1 MKKKALIIGGSG
13 GLSGRLATMAQKEYD
28 VWVLTRGKRP
38 LPDGVHPLTA
48 DRNDTEAFL
57 HGLCSLKGHDVY
69 SSKTTSS
76 IRAEDLDTSSVHP
89 HWDVV
94 FDCICMNETHAKQD
108 LEVLSRFTDRLVV
121 ISTDS
126 VYDPAHKQTPQ
137 TEEGIF
143 IEESGAPEEC
153 SYAGNKRR
161 MEHVFLDSFEQASS
175 TLRTTIFRPGHIY
188 GPGFLLGCFPEHS
201 RQESLPDLIVR
212 GETLSLVGGGIYL
225 TQPIFVD
232 DLAQAMLD
240 CVDCPDTYNEIFCI
254 GGPEAVENRC
264 YYEIIGKILDTP
276 VRIKEIPLT
285 GYVEAHPEYAGHLCH
300 RIYDL
305 GKLKKAGI
313 PLPSTSLGKGL
324 RKHLQSI
331 LNNKRH

>member
-13 GLSGRLATMAQKEYD
+13 GLSGRLATMAQKKYD

-48 DRNDTEAFL
+48 DRNDPAAFL
-57 HGLCSLKGHDVY
+57 NALQH
-69 SSKTTSS
+69 
-76 IRAEDLDTSSVHP
+76 AEGALQSAN
-89 HWDVV
+89 WDVV
-94 FDCICMNETHAKQD
+94 FDCICMNEVHAKQD
-108 LEVLSRFTDRLVV
+108 LEVLSRFTNRLVV

-126 VYDPAHKQTPQ
+126 VYDPAHKRTPQ

-143 IEESGAPEEC
+143 IEESGLPEEC

-161 MEHVFLDSFEQASS
+161 MEHVFINAFANNTPLH
-175 TLRTTIFRPGHIY
+175 TTTFRPGHIY

-201 RQESLPDLIVR
+201 RQESLPELIAR
-212 GETLSLVGGGIYL
+212 GETLRLVGGGIYL

-240 CVDCPDTYNEIFCI
+240 CVNCPDTFNQIFCI
-254 GGPEAVENRC
+254 GGPEAVENRR
-264 YYEIIGKILDTP
+264 YYEIIGEILGVN
-276 VRIKEIPLT
+276 VRIREIPLT

-305 GKLKKAGI
+305 SKLKKAGV
-313 PLPSTSLGKGL
+313 PLPSTSLEEGL
-324 RKHLQSI
+324 RKHL
-331 LNNKRH
+331 RCVYV

>member
-1 MKKKALIIGGSG
+1 MRMKKKALIIGGSG

-38 LPDGVHPLTA
+38 VPEGVQRLTA
-48 DRNDTEAFL
+48 DRNDSAAFL
-57 HGLCSLKGHDVY
+57 HALLGEERHSLPHTGLPDA
-69 SSKTTSS
+69 SS
-76 IRAEDLDTSSVHP
+76 AHP

-94 FDCICMNETHAKQD
+94 FDCICMNEVHAKQD
-108 LEVLSRFTDRLVV
+108 LEIISEFTDRLVV

-137 TEEGIF
+137 AEEGIF
-143 IEESGAPEEC
+143 IEETGTPEEC

-161 MEHVFLDSFEQASS
+161 MEHIFLNSFAQASS
-175 TLRTTIFRPGHIY
+175 ALRTTIFRPGHIY

-201 RQESLPDLIVR
+201 RQTSLPELIAR
-212 GETLSLVGGGIYL
+212 GETLNLVGGGIYL

-240 CVDCPDTYNEIFCI
+240 CVNCPDSFNQIFCI
-254 GGPEAVENRC
+254 GGPKAVENRR
-264 YYEIIGKILDTP
+264 YYEIIGELLGTP
-276 VRIKEIPLT
+276 VRIREIPLT

-305 GKLKKAGI
+305 SKLKKAGV
-313 PLPSTSLGKGL
+313 PLPSTSLEDGL
-324 RKHLQSI
+324 RVHLQSF
-331 LNNKRH
+331 H